1 MPLPNNL
8 IHSSDRVGLER
19 ESLRVDHRGRLALSP
34 HPPELGSSLTS
45 PFITTDF
52 SESQIEFTTGA
63 HGKADA
69 VLREL
74 EQLQYFTQEI
84 LDRSGELLWPLSMP
98 AELPAEGRIPIALY
112 GPSEEGLRKHV
123 YRQGLARRYGRR
135 MQTVSGVHFNFSF
148 GADFWLAAGDA
159 SLRTPSYFSMIRNFQ
174 RRAVYFLYLFGGS
187 PAFDR
192 SFLAQTAAHGE
203 ALTRPAAAKDERLGS
218 IGSRTYFGEFATSLR
233 QSEIGYTNSNQC
245 ELAISYDSLDD
256 YVSTMC
262 EAVSRPNPAFSR
274 WSFEKGQQLNDHFLQ
289 IENEHYGVIR
299 PKQNLRDGERPLT
312 ALERRGVAYLEVRCL
327 DLDPFCAGGI
337 DRDRM
342 DFTHLVLLHCLEAS
356 SPALSRKDCSRQRDE
371 HKKVAW
377 FGRKPGLKIFDLSEQ
392 KIVSFREAG
401 RRWLDGLEPLA
412 ERLDTQSGGN
422 RYRSSLD
429 AQRAKFA
436 DVELT
441 PAARIIREMH
451 EHRAGHIDYGLE
463 LAHRHAR
470 TLKDFGRRLS
480 PAVRRKLENTAS
492 RSHERR
498 LEIEARTAELPSAAA
513 APEVCGAGAAKP

>member
-1 MPLPNNL
+1 MSLPKTL
-8 IHSSDRVGLER
+8 IHTSDRFGLER
-19 ESLRVDHRGRLALSP
+19 ESLRVDSRGRLSLNP
-34 HPPELGSSLTS
+34 HPRELGSSLTS

-52 SESQIEFTTGA
+52 SESQIEFTTSA
-63 HGKADA
+63 HAKPDA

-74 EQLQYFTQEI
+74 EQLQYFTQEN

-98 AELPAEGRIPIALY
+98 AELPAEGRIPIAWY
-112 GPSEEGLRKHV
+112 GPSEVGRRKHV

-148 GADFWLAAGDA
+148 GADFWQELGDLA
-159 SLRTPSYFSMIRNFQ
+159 LRTPAYFGMIRNFQ

-187 PAFDR
+187 PAFDK
-192 SFLAQTAAHGE
+192 SFLPQTAMHGE
-203 ALTRPAAAKDERLGS
+203 ALTRPAAAEDERLRTV
-218 IGSRTYFGEFATSLR
+218 GSRTFFGEFATSLR

-245 ELAISYDSLDD
+245 ELAISYDSLEE

-262 EAVSRPNPAFSR
+262 TAVSRPNPAFSR

-342 DFTHLVLLHCLEAS
+342 DFTHLVLMHCLE
-356 SPALSRKDCSRQRDE
+356 SPSPGLSRKDCSRQRDE

-377 FGRKPGLKIFDLSEQ
+377 YGRKPGLKIFDLAEHKS
-392 KIVSFREAG
+392 VALRDAG
-401 RRWLDGLEPLA
+401 RRWLDALEGIA
-412 ERLDTQSGGN
+412 ERLDRESGGN

-429 AQRAKFA
+429 NQRAKFA
-436 DVELT
+436 EVELT
-441 PAARIIREMH
+441 PSARIVREMH
-451 EHRAGHIDYGLE
+451 EQKAGHIDYGLE

-470 TLKDFGRRLS
+470 SLKDFGRRLS
-480 PAVRRKLENTAS
+480 PAVRRKLESAAS
-492 RSHERR
+492 RSLERQA
-498 LEIEARTAELPSAAA
+498 EIEARAAELPAAGA
-513 APEVCGAGAAKP
+513 APEVCTAGSGG